1 MTEEEKIANRLR
13 VGQRIAEIRQ
23 QKGYSLRQLS
33 ELCDVT
39 FQNINKIENGKYNV
53 GIDILG
59 RIAEALEVEI
69 ELIDKA
75 TE

>member
-33 ELCDVT
+33 EICGVT
-39 FQNINKIENGKYNV
+39 FQNLNKIENGKYNV
-53 GIDILG
+53 SVDILYKVCK
-59 RIAEALEVEI
+59 ALEVEI
-69 ELIDKA
+69 KIE
-75 TE
+75 

>member
-33 ELCDVT
+33 EICGVT
-39 FQNINKIENGKYNV
+39 FQNLNKIENGKYNV
-53 GIDILG
+53 SVDILYKVCK
-59 RIAEALEVEI
+59 ALEVELKI
-69 ELIDKA
+69 E
-75 TE
+75 